1 MQMVNLRSESGLA
14 CRESGLALRWQIKV
28 FAKSL
33 EIFSMMGF
41 LGSEER
47 STIDDRASLKRWL
60 YRLPADR
67 RKHVAIVIAARAA
80 LRALPLIALD
90 TRQLAPSLRLPV
102 FWSCAL
108 TWGAAKYPL
117 CRDNLPSN
125 AAFYAAH
132 TARLTAS
139 RSTVAHAAAR
149 ATAAHAAAAFAA
161 KTVIGDDA
169 HFDPNTAA
177 NAAFFAATYSADAW
191 DRTSADAAALDSG
204 CSPSDLASEP
214 LWPAGAPDWV
224 QEHWMHL
231 NQLLVADHGKPWID
245 WYQRRLSGNELSE
258 EIELLFATLPVDPS
272 RKAPADQNELLAQE
286 IARLMLFEKQAT
298 KTWDALDGFA
308 IDHRIDAKILPSA
321 AQQQPS
327 VSIPKPAAIEPIVV
341 DIGLTKA
348 KLFDFFLSYSNKND
362 AFARFVDD
370 VLCKAGYRVF
380 AQWRDMPVGS
390 NFVHEMNKGLAR
402 SERLVALLSP
412 DYVASEHAMSELASA
427 YNDDADGSKRKIVP
441 FIIAPVDPPP
451 LFQQIVWRQIFSLSR
466 DDAVRAILTAVGFEG
481 VVTPDKAW
489 PGAQTL
495 DAMTRES
502 SEWYHVAPD
511 AQGVIRRKH
520 AARAEGLR
528 EKEGYDAAE
537 LYAQMRREIEKIREH
552 VCDSQGGG
560 NFSFSPR
567 LQKRLRRLA
576 VETPENIEECS
587 PLALDEALKDVLRVL
602 ELDRKEDCL
611 PPHDEIGPFS
621 VDLNDHYQLLSELF
635 PSLRQY
641 RKQSARRRYK
651 RPPPEVLAAF
661 SVIPNAAKETEIID
675 KDLASD
681 LAATGEAIEIASDA
695 TLGAQDDARDAEAD
709 AHLRAA
715 TQVTPLW
722 NWLSN
727 PREKFARLGLV
738 VKDLPEVIEKYDKA
752 YERLAKAKPYVQWL
766 LSWWF

>member
-1 MQMVNLRSESGLA
+1 MTDRGAEKRRNMLDLSVLENYLGQLSDNQRQQVFRVMASRASLRVLPMPYRGSELHALFLA
-14 CRESGLALRWQIKV
+14 FWGSALARIIAKYPMRVDELSVAADVIRDYVHDDGYVSASVRAACAAPANFMAAINDAFAATAYIRLSETDTTDDAADIWRSSEAD
-28 FAKSL
+28 AKSL
-33 EIFSMMGF
+33 HKG
-41 LGSEER
+41 R
-47 STIDDRASLKRWL
+47 
-60 YRLPADR
+60 
-67 RKHVAIVIAARAA
+67 
-80 LRALPLIALD
+80 
-90 TRQLAPSLRLPV
+90 
-102 FWSCAL
+102 
-108 TWGAAKYPL
+108 
-117 CRDNLPSN
+117 
-125 AAFYAAH
+125 
-132 TARLTAS
+132 
-139 RSTVAHAAAR
+139 
-149 ATAAHAAAAFAA
+149 
-161 KTVIGDDA
+161 
-169 HFDPNTAA
+169 
-177 NAAFFAATYSADAW
+177 
-191 DRTSADAAALDSG
+191 
-204 CSPSDLASEP
+204 SPSDLASDP
-214 LWPAGAPDWV
+214 LWPEGAPKWV
-224 QEHWMHL
+224 EEHWTRFRDSLAEGHWR
-231 NQLLVADHGKPWID
+231 PWLD
-245 WYQRRLSGNELSE
+245 WYQRRLDGVELSE
-258 EIELLFATLPVDPS
+258 EIELLFVTLPVDP
-272 RKAPADQNELLAQE
+272 RDRDPAEQNALLAQE
-286 IARLMLFEKQAT
+286 IARRHDADRSEPTTSSAT
-298 KTWDALDGFA
+298 
-308 IDHRIDAKILPSA
+308 R
-321 AQQQPS
+321 
-327 VSIPKPAAIEPIVV
+327 ER
-341 DIGLTKA
+341 
-348 KLFDFFLSYSNKND
+348 FDFFLSYSNKND

-370 VLCKAGYRVF
+370 VLCKAGYHVF
-380 AQWRDMPVGS
+380 AQWRDIPVGS

-427 YNDDADGSKRKIVP
+427 YNDDADGSKRKIIP

-451 LFQQIVWRQIFSLSR
+451 LYQQIVWRQIFSLSR
-466 DDAVRAILTAVGFEG
+466 DDAVRAILTAVGFDG
-481 VVTPDKAW
+481 VVTPGEAW

-495 DAMTRES
+495 GAMTAES

-511 AQGVIRRKH
+511 AQGVMRRKH

-560 NFSFSPR
+560 NFSFSDR
-567 LQKRLRRLA
+567 LRKRLRRLA
-576 VETPENIEECS
+576 VETPEDIEECS

-611 PPHDEIGPFS
+611 PPHDEIGHFS

-661 SVIPNAAKETEIID
+661 SVIPSAAKETEIID

-715 TQVTPLW
+715 AQVTPLW

-727 PREKFARLGLV
+727 PREKFARLGV
-738 VKDLPEVIEKYDKA
+738 AVKDLPEVIEKYDKA